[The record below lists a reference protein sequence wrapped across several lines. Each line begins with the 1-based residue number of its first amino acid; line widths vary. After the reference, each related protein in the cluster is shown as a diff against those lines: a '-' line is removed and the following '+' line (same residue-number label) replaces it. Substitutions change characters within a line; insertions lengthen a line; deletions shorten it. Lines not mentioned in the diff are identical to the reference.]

1 MFYKIKCLKKKY
13 GQNFL
18 IDQNISEKILFKEK
32 VKDQNILEI
41 GTGNLALTKSIILR
55 KPKKFFGVEI
65 DEDLYKIYHDNNL
78 LDKIIFGNAIEV
90 NENQLLIT
98 KTFL

>member
-1 MFYKIKCLKKKY
+1 MLKKKY

-41 GTGNLALTKSIILR
+41 GTGKLTLTKSIIYVT
-55 KPKKFFGVEI
+55 KKILGR
-65 DEDLYKIYHDNNL
+65 N
-78 LDKIIFGNAIEV
+78 
-90 NENQLLIT
+90 
-98 KTFL
+98 

>member
-1 MFYKIKCLKKKY
+1 MLKKKY

-55 KPKKFFGVEI
+55 KPKKFLGVEI
-65 DEDLYKIYHDNNL
+65 DEDLYKIYHVNNL
-78 LDKIIFGNAIEV
+78 LDKIIFGMPLRLMKSTFN
-90 NENQLLIT
+90 NQNFSIT
-98 KTFL
+98 QYII